1 MDSTFFIANA
11 YYQIKSDENITPA
24 DSDRYKE
31 LDILE
36 TETYENAKVLRKEM
50 LLETQSRADEFM
62 NRIIDL
68 AKGQKFVEIPNFK
81 PLRYSG
87 GIESRKVLS
96 KLEDMYRALDIQAE
110 KLDEWR
116 EKLISLLSL
125 PLVDQEDTELQGDEY
140 ETSTKQQ
147 DEIYVYVEALRA
159 LVADRHEDLTG
170 QTNVL
175 INNEMNFNLQQAIQG
190 EGHAPELMKAL
201 LRTRSQL
208 KLPETLGSIR
218 GIITELRQMKATL
231 RTAEERGNSRAAA
244 EIAIIN
250 MAFENVQLESN
261 KQGKAVVGLEKEIVL
276 FKDTMNARLEV
287 SLAIRLIGCPT
298 CLTLL
303 VTSITV
309 SCKRYQTQSRHSRKN

>member
-1 MDSTFFIANA
+1 M
-11 YYQIKSDENITPA
+11 
-24 DSDRYKE
+24 
-31 LDILE
+31 
-36 TETYENAKVLRKEM
+36 LRKEM

-68 AKGQKFVEIPNFK
+68 AKGQKFVEIPGFK
-81 PLRYSG
+81 PLGYSG
-87 GIESRKVLS
+87 GIESRKALS
-96 KLEDMYRALDIQAE
+96 KLEDMYCALDIQAE

-159 LVADRHEDLTG
+159 LIADRHDDLTG

-175 INNEMNFNLQQAIQG
+175 IKNEMNFNLQQAIKG
-190 EGHAPELMKAL
+190 EGHAPELMKGL
-201 LRTRSQL
+201 LRTRLQL
-208 KLPETLGSIR
+208 KLPETLGSIC
-218 GIITELRQMKATL
+218 GTITELRQMKATL

-261 KQGKAVVGLEKEIVL
+261 KQSKVVVGLEKEIVL

-287 SLAIRLIGCPT
+287 SFAI
-298 CLTLL
+298 
-303 VTSITV
+303 
-309 SCKRYQTQSRHSRKN
+309 HSKDVLHI